1 MTVRTAPLTVR
12 SVRGSRTT
20 LGRGPC
26 RAYGRAVRLSGVLD
40 DGESLASA
48 LAHADHLCWVYDDPA
63 SFADAAQ
70 RFLAEGLAAGD
81 RLLCVGDGL
90 AGEFRA
96 AGEPF
101 GPLDRLVERGALCFA
116 PLTGTYADGRAVRP
130 EEQRAFYDAAVRD
143 ARAAGYR
150 GLRVVADVTGLA
162 ADGEARARLV
172 HWEHVADE
180 YIASGAGLTAM
191 CAYSR
196 GVLDAEALA
205 DVTAVHPQVH
215 APHDRPSFRVWFDG
229 DRAILA
235 GTVDT
240 FAADRLARVLATSPV
255 AAPAV
260 ALDLSGVEVVDVGG
274 ARVLAD
280 WGRSLAERGTTLHLR
295 GAPRA
300 LVRIWGLLGLAGRAP
315 VVFEGVQ

>member
-12 SVRGSRTT
+12 TRRRTATT
-20 LGRGPC
+20 LGRGASP
-26 RAYGRAVRLSGVLD
+26 AYGRAVRLSGVLD
-40 DGESLASA
+40 GESLASA
-48 LAHADHLCWVYDDPA
+48 LPHADHLCWVYDDAA

-70 RFLAEGLAAGD
+70 RFLAEGVAAGD

-90 AGEFRA
+90 AEEFRA
-96 AGEPF
+96 AREPS
-101 GPLDRLVERGALCFA
+101 LDRLVERGDLEFA
-116 PLTGTYADGRAVRP
+116 ELTGTYADGRTVRP
-130 EEQRAFYDAAVRD
+130 HEQRAFYDAAVRD
-143 ARAAGYR
+143 AQAAGYR
-150 GLRVVADVTGLA
+150 GLRVVAEVTGLA
-162 ADGEARARLV
+162 ADDGARAQLV
-172 HWEHVADE
+172 RWERVADE

-196 GVLDAEALA
+196 DVLDAEALA

-229 DRAILA
+229 DRAALA

-255 AAPAV
+255 APPAV
-260 ALDLSGVEVVDVGG
+260 VLDLSGVEVVDVAG
-274 ARVLAD
+274 ARVLAR
-280 WGRSLAERGTTLHLR
+280 WARCLAERGIALHLR

-300 LVRIWGLLGLAGRAP
+300 LVRIWGLLGLDARAP
-315 VVFEGVQ
+315 VVFDEVS